1 MDDLIGDF
9 VADTREGFENL
20 GPDLAAWSVDV
31 SDRLALDSIFRF
43 VHTVRGNCG
52 FLNFERFENLCV
64 PTEHVLAQIR
74 ESQLPASPDRARAIV
89 AVINR
94 IGALADAIEAG
105 IGLPAH
111 DEPALIAALGVEIAK
126 PSQARIPAVS
136 MQQQRSRTIR
146 MPSDQFEQ
154 LAQCVEGVAA
164 AHRRLLAVLT
174 SDETAPTINP
184 LVSELSVAITEMT
197 QALTLS
203 RAQPIERLY
212 AGLDR
217 IVSQTATT
225 LGKQVTLELSG
236 GALMVDREVVDGLR
250 DPLLHIIRN
259 ALDHGLETP
268 DERRSA
274 GKHETGKIIIS
285 AALNEN
291 VLTLTIVDD
300 GRGIDRQAVFQS
312 AQEAHIHLVCAPE
325 EISDAQLLSLLSAP
339 GITTANST
347 NAFSGRGVGLDAVS
361 ASMKRLGGDFTLTT
375 ALQSGVSITLSV
387 PLRQRSYDAA

>member
-9 VADTREGFENL
+9 VADTREGFERL
-20 GPDLAAWSVDV
+20 GPDLAAWTVDV
-31 SDRLALDSIFRF
+31 SDRMALDGIFRF

-52 FLNFERFENLCV
+52 FLNFERFEKLCV
-64 PTEHVLAQIR
+64 PTEHVLSQIR
-74 ESQLPASPDRARAIV
+74 EGQLPASADRARAIV

-111 DEPALIAALGVEIAK
+111 DEPALIAALGVAIAK

-136 MQQQRSRTIR
+136 IQQQRSRTIR

-174 SDETAPTINP
+174 AEETAPTINP
-184 LVSELSVAITEMT
+184 IVSELSVAITEMT

-203 RAQPIERLY
+203 RSQPMERLY
-212 AGLDR
+212 TGLDR
-217 IVSQTATT
+217 IVNQTATT
-225 LGKQVTLELSG
+225 LGKQVDLEVSG

-268 DERRSA
+268 DERIRAS
-274 GKHETGKIIIS
+274 KNSTGLIKIS
-285 AALNEN
+285 ASLNEN
-291 VLTLTIVDD
+291 VLTLTVLDD
-300 GRGIDRQAVFQS
+300 GRGIDRNAVFQS
-312 AQEAHIHLVCAPE
+312 AQEARIHLVCAPE
-325 EISDAQLLSLLSAP
+325 DISDDQLLTLLSAP
-339 GITTANST
+339 GITTANSA

-387 PLRQRSYDAA
+387 PLRQRSYEAA